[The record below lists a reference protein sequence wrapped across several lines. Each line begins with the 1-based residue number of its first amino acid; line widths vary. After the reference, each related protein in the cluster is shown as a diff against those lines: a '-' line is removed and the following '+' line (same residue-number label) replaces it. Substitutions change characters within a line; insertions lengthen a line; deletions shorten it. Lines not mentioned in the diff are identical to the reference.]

1 MSITTARY
9 GYRDR
14 QTSLKSPKTGLCK
27 RSRQLSGERALTSA
41 NTNVPPAGNMPG
53 GTKAVTSP
61 AQNGDT
67 TLRSPRGPITV
78 LVGHEGTTT
87 RRVT

>member
-41 NTNVPPAGNMPG
+41 NTNVPPAVNMPG
-53 GTKAVTSP
+53 ERK
-61 AQNGDT
+61 
-67 TLRSPRGPITV
+67 R
-78 LVGHEGTTT
+78 
-87 RRVT
+87 

>member
-41 NTNVPPAGNMPG
+41 NTNVPPAGNM
-53 GTKAVTSP
+53 
-61 AQNGDT
+61 
-67 TLRSPRGPITV
+67 
-78 LVGHEGTTT
+78 LVENEGATT